1 MNTMLLKLY
10 VKFQDLATREE
21 GQDLVEYA
29 LVVALIAFGATA
41 GMKACQGP
49 EHGLQQHQHHPR
61 LLHHVVFCPCVDTS
75 TPAVSLLGRER
86 HRTGQNTLPCK
97 GIHT

>member
-10 VKFQDLATREE
+10 VKFQDLASREE

-41 GMKACQGP
+41 GMKALAG
-49 EHGLQQHQHHPR
+49 GLNTA
-61 LLHHVVFCPCVDTS
+61 FGNIS
-75 TPAVSLLGRER
+75 TTLGSY
-86 HRTGQNTLPCK
+86 TA
-97 GIHT
+97 

>member
-10 VKFQDLATREE
+10 VKFQDLMNREE

-41 GMKACQGP
+41 GMKASGHRAQHCI
-49 EHGLQQHQHHPR
+49 HQHQHGSGQ
-61 LLHHVVFCPCVDTS
+61 LHGLTS
-75 TPAVSLLGRER
+75 CEAGSGR
-86 HRTGQNTLPCK
+86 HRPACLLLRGRVFRHQTRC
-97 GIHT
+97 